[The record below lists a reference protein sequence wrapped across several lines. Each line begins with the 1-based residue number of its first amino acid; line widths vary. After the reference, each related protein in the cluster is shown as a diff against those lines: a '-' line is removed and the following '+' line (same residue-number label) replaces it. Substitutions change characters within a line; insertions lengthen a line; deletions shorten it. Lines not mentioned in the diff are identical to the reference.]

1 MLMTESPR
9 DLELVPGFVRCTKSN
24 REVPLSALAQMLS
37 PSEKTAV
44 SHFRAGVRGEVV
56 TADENL
62 RLHGLPH
69 NLFSYAAHLV
79 GLEIDE
85 LTGKID
91 VKHYVSVSDCGNVMN
106 PQVYD
111 QQIQGGIG
119 QGIGYALCE
128 CLVVAGGEIMNPNFA
143 EYILP
148 SAQDVPDMHSIS
160 VSLHEPTG
168 PFGLKGIGE
177 ISMNGPLPAISNA
190 VTDAI
195 GVRITKYPMTPDRI
209 FMAMRFQKEKDS
221 HH

>member
-1 MLMTESPR
+1 
-9 DLELVPGFVRCTKSN
+9 V
-24 REVPLSALAQMLS
+24 LS

-44 SHFRAGVRGEVV
+44 GHFRTRVRGEVV

-106 PQVYD
+106 PQVYE

-128 CLVVAGGEIMNPNFA
+128 RLVVAGGEIMNPNFA

-168 PFGLKGIGE
+168 PFGLKGVGE

-209 FMAMRFQKEKDS
+209 FMAMRSQKERDS